1 MFSPSFHTRTKEVP
15 IPARPDVE
23 TEVLTGIDP
32 AVLDDSYV
40 YVHCH
45 FQNDGLE
52 MLIRVWRTT
61 FLVDRDSG
69 ARSQLVHA
77 ENISFAPLW
86 TIIPDRKT
94 YTFLLIF
101 SALPKG
107 CTQFDLI
114 EEIPQPGGFVV
125 QDIPRNQRDVYHV
138 DV

>member
-1 MFSPSFHTRTKEVP
+1 MLHSRTKEAP
-15 IPARPDVE
+15 IPTRPDVE
-23 TEVLTGIDP
+23 TEVLTSIDP
-32 AVLDDSYV
+32 SVLDDSYV

-69 ARSQLVHA
+69 ARSELVHA
-77 ENISFAPLW
+77 ENISFAPQW
-86 TIIPDRKT
+86 TLIPDGKT

-101 SALPKG
+101 SSLPKG

-125 QDIPRNQRDVYHV
+125 QDIPRNQQDVYHV